1 MDRRETVRLPKFDYK
16 QPKNIQE
23 ACAIL
28 GDEPSAKLLAGGT
41 DLLVNMK
48 HKVETPA
55 TIVSLKGLSDLS
67 YVRQTKGSLRI
78 GALTPLK
85 NVYTDPYVAQQLK
98 GLAIAASSV
107 GSYHHQVMGTI
118 GGNVC
123 QQTRCKYFNQSKW
136 WRSSRPTCFKA
147 GGDMCHVA
155 KKEHVCYST
164 YCGDVAPA
172 LLVLNAEVALTGKGG
187 ARQVPL
193 ESIFSGEGKT
203 PLKLEPGEI
212 VIEIVIPEQSADG
225 FSTYKKSANRGSIDF
240 PVVGCALWTS
250 SKTGESR
257 MAFTAVDRKPV
268 RALQLEDFLKGKQ
281 LNEETIQAV
290 DGLVAKD
297 ARLMMSSIDSLAYKR
312 KLMGLLAKD
321 ALSESTGGK

>member
-1 MDRRETVRLPKFDYK
+1 MRLPKFDYK
-16 QPKNIQE
+16 QPKSIQE

-48 HKVETPA
+48 HKVETPT
-55 TIVSLKGLSDLS
+55 TIVSLTALSDLN

-85 NVYTDPYVAQQLK
+85 KVYDDPYVAQELK
-98 GLAIAASSV
+98 ALAIAASSV

-118 GGNVC
+118 GGNLC

-147 GGDMCHVA
+147 GGDLCHVA
-155 KKEHVCYST
+155 KKERVCYST

-172 LLVLNAEVALTGKGG
+172 LLVLGAEVVVTGKAGSK
-187 ARQVPL
+187 QVPL
-193 ESIFSGEGKT
+193 ETIFSGEGKT
-203 PLKLEPGEI
+203 PLRLEPVEI
-212 VIEIVIPEQSADG
+212 VTEIAIPDQSAEG
-225 FSTYKKSANRGSIDF
+225 FSAYKKSANRGSIDF

-257 MAFTAVDRKPV
+257 VAFTAVDRKPI
-268 RALQLEDFLKGKQ
+268 RALQLEDFLRGKQ
-281 LNEETIQAV
+281 LNDETIQAV
-290 DGLVAKD
+290 DGLVAKE

-312 KLMGLLAKD
+312 KLMGLLAKA
-321 ALSESTGGK
+321 ALSEAMGGK